1 MDDLSM
7 LVAAAA
13 SSVLVLVLMVLGVR
27 LRKRS
32 YTTWAGV
39 VDEPENGLGSY
50 SEPFP
55 LDSGPHRKGSA
66 GREPGARH
74 RRR

>member
-1 MDDLSM
+1 MGDLAM
-7 LVAAAA
+7 LVATAA

-39 VDEPENGLGSY
+39 VDEPESGLGSY

-55 LDSGPHRKGSA
+55 LDSRARPKGSPRR
-66 GREPGARH
+66 GPGDRH
-74 RRR
+74 RR